1 MKKLLLIVPLLLF
14 TQLTFAQ
21 DEEESDE
28 PKEGWVGTGT
38 FSLLFNQAAFN
49 AEWQG
54 GGTSNYAGNATISY
68 NLNYNKDNFTWDNTF
83 LGDFGLTKVKDDEY
97 VRKTNYE

>member
-54 GGTSNYAGNATISY
+54 HEKNPPP
-68 NLNYNKDNFTWDNTF
+68 
-83 LGDFGLTKVKDDEY
+83 
-97 VRKTNYE
+97 

>member
-28 PKEGWVGTGT
+28 PKEGWVGTGK
-38 FSLLFNQAAFN
+38 FVL
-49 AEWQG
+49 
-54 GGTSNYAGNATISY
+54 SY
-68 NLNYNKDNFTWDNTF
+68 
-83 LGDFGLTKVKDDEY
+83 
-97 VRKTNYE
+97 